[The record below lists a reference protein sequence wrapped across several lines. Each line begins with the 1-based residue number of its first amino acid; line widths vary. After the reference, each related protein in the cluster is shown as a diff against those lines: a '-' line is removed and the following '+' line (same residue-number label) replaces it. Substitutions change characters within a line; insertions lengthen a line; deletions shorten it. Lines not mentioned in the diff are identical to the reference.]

1 MTDHDQ
7 PVEVGEAL
15 IRRLGAHEGVEY
27 VFGTFG
33 TDHPPLIKGL
43 AQSDTLTPITAPD
56 ERIAVSAAHG
66 YAQVTGEPQAVL
78 VHVDVGTGN
87 LVTGLHNAARGR
99 IPMFVM
105 AGRTPTTP
113 RGDTPGSR
121 SIFVHWYQ
129 DVYDQPGL
137 VREYTKWEYEL
148 EIGANV
154 ERVVDRGL
162 DAATAPSSG
171 PVYLTLPRE
180 VLRKEYDTAD
190 ETTTE
195 LNLDSASN
203 VETTITTEKRR
214 EVLSL
219 LQKASHPLLI
229 TTYFGQNTSAVETL
243 VSFAETTGIPVVET
257 APAFHLN
264 FPRDHPLHLGF
275 QAEPYLD
282 DADVMLVADC
292 DVPWIPERATP
303 RDDATVIW
311 VDADPAKEQ
320 YPLPDFR
327 ADLRIR
333 ADTQSVLADLTSAF
347 SAGTAADRDDRI
359 KRFHTQHEDQRDAWE
374 ASRTEPADADFITP
388 AMLSAA
394 IAKTIDSETIV
405 VDETVT
411 GTPAVLRHLPRSK
424 PGTYYSYCSSGLGWS
439 LGASIGI
446 QLARPDETV
455 VTVVGDGS
463 FVLGN
468 PLAAF
473 QTIQAYD
480 LAHLTVVYNNRKW
493 QAVGDAIRDQY
504 GDVPFEYDSFME
516 FNPGLD
522 FAEAAEGMGCHAEQV
537 VEPDNLQTALEQAL
551 DAVANGT
558 HALVEVET
566 QRDEP

>member
-1 MTDHDQ
+1 MTEHEQ
-7 PVEVGEAL
+7 PIEVGEAV
-15 IRRLGAHEGVEY
+15 IDRLGAHEGVEY

-43 AQSDTLTPITAPD
+43 ANSDALTPITAPD

-66 YAQVTGEPQAVL
+66 YAQVTGDPQAVL

-105 AGRTPTTP
+105 AGRTPRTP
-113 RGDTPGSR
+113 RGETPGSR

-148 EIGANV
+148 EIGANA

-162 DAATAPSSG
+162 DVATAPPSG

-180 VLRKEYDTAD
+180 VLRKASDADSETATESTPD
-190 ETTTE
+190 PAANTETT
-195 LNLDSASN
+195 LAS
-203 VETTITTEKRR
+203 ERKADL
-214 EVLSL
+214 LSL
-219 LQKASHPLLI
+219 LQNATQPLLI
-229 TTYFGQNTSAVETL
+229 TTYFGRDSSAVDTL
-243 VSFAETTGIPVVET
+243 VSFAETVGVPVVET

-282 DADVMLVADC
+282 DADVVLVADC
-292 DVPWIPERATP
+292 DVPWIPDHATP
-303 RDDATVIW
+303 REDATVVWI
-311 VDADPAKEQ
+311 DADPAKEL

-327 ADLRIR
+327 ADHRIR
-333 ADTQSVLADLTSAF
+333 ADTRSVLADLTAAF
-347 SAGTAADRDDRI
+347 DAADADGRDDRI
-359 KRFHTQHEDQRDAWE
+359 ERFEKQHDEQRNEWE
-374 ASRTEPADADFITP
+374 STRSDSADADFITP
-388 AMLSAA
+388 AVLSDA
-394 IAKTIDSETIV
+394 IAKAIDSETIV

-411 GTPAVLRHLPRSK
+411 GTPAILRHLPRTE
-424 PGTYYSYCSSGLGWS
+424 PGTYYSYCSSGLGWG

-446 QLARPDETV
+446 RLARPDATV

-468 PLAAF
+468 PLAAL

-480 LAHLTVVYNNRKW
+480 LPHLTVVYNNQKW
-493 QAVGDAIRDQY
+493 QAVGDAVRDQY
-504 GDVPFEYDSFME
+504 GDPQFEYDSFME
-516 FNPGLD
+516 FNPGLS
-522 FAEAAEGMGCHAEQV
+522 FADAADGMGCHAEQV
-537 VEPDNLQTALEQAL
+537 TEPADLEKALEQAL
-551 DAVANGT
+551 DAVADGT